1 MPRMNRFSPFVSI
14 FVAGGW
20 LLFAERPQQSEQRHQ
35 IDDDSPPRRPFTHSP
50 VDIQAL
56 FAADTFKDA
65 APISPYFNY
74 DNTAHAEGPRKW
86 YLYGSSTEPLKV
98 FLPARAELS
107 RHAVMTS
114 GESGEL
120 QLKGEKVWLNMHVTF
135 QVNADL
141 RIIFMHL
148 CLRDEILR
156 KVDRAQGRQVWF
168 PAGTHVGYV
177 HYPPWNSLDFAVED
191 RRKNSRMAS
200 EPTLSWN
207 LRTNPLDYFVPELRQ
222 QILSAYRSTL
232 DQLKR
237 EGTAPYSDL
246 TDSRANINISET
258 LWGVWF
264 KDDLAAPFRDHEVNW
279 SIINA
284 VPKKMLHRATYSKVL
299 EEDPNHAGLFTEN
312 GKGRNSGQQ
321 LYDGAPL
328 GRSRLYLLSGDERDG
343 TAKIA
348 HRFDPS
354 QFVFLKF
361 AVRRNAP
368 NDPHDDQL
376 RMESFPTS
384 GAAEEN
390 AFSDQAVLFRRDPR
404 RSP

>member
-1 MPRMNRFSPFVSI
+1 MLRMQRFSAFVSI
-14 FVAGGW
+14 SVAGGW
-20 LLFAERPQQSEQRHQ
+20 LLFGDRPQQPEQRHQ
-35 IDDDSPPRRPFTHSP
+35 VDGGLLPGRPFTHSP
-50 VDIQAL
+50 VDIRAL

-65 APISPYFNY
+65 APITPYFNY

-98 FLPARAELS
+98 FLPTRAGLS

-114 GESGEL
+114 GRSGEL
-120 QLKGEKVWLNMHVTF
+120 QLKGEKVWLNMHLTF
-135 QVNADL
+135 HVNADL
-141 RIIFMHL
+141 RFIFMHL

-156 KVDRAQGRQVWF
+156 KVDEAQGRRVWF
-168 PAGTHVGYV
+168 PAGRHIGYL

-191 RRKNSRMAS
+191 RRKNSRTAS

-207 LRTNPLDYFVPELRQ
+207 LRTNPLDYCVPELRQ
-222 QILSAYRSTL
+222 QILSAYQSPLER
-232 DQLKR
+232 LKR
-237 EGTAPYSDL
+237 EGTVPYSDL
-246 TDSRANINISET
+246 TDSRANINIGGT

-264 KDDLAAPFRDHEVNW
+264 KDELADPFRDHEVNW

-284 VPKKMLHRATYSKVL
+284 VPKKMLHRATYSKAL

-312 GKGRNSGQQ
+312 GAGGNTGQP

-328 GRSRLYLLSGDERDG
+328 DRSRLYLLSGDERVG

-348 HRFDPS
+348 HRFDRS
-354 QFVFLKF
+354 RSVFLKF
-361 AVRRNAP
+361 AVLRYAP

-376 RMESFPTS
+376 RLESFPTG

-390 AFSDQAVLFRRDPR
+390 KFSDRAVLFRRDPR
-404 RSP
+404 RAP